1 VFIFIYLWVI
11 VGYGLR
17 YGRRYLSAAMILGI
31 VSYLLMVA
39 ITPYWRNDTYLAF
52 GYLGCLITLPLYFF
66 SLLKKLNTSNAEL
79 AKLAEELQIM
89 AMHDSLTGL
98 PNRSLFQES
107 LEHALSMAQRRR
119 ERVAVLFIDLDG
131 FKEINDTHGHPS
143 GDVVLK
149 TVASRLLALVR
160 KSDLVARLAGDEFM
174 VLLNDASRE
183 KVNLVAHKLISEIS
197 ASIVISD
204 CTLAVTASIGIAV
217 YPESGTTAAEIMA
230 KADAAMYQC
239 KQQGKNRMMVDG
251 DTESVPANIGTS

>member
-1 VFIFIYLWVI
+1 
-11 VGYGLR
+11 
-17 YGRRYLSAAMILGI
+17 
-31 VSYLLMVA
+31 
-39 ITPYWRNDTYLAF
+39 
-52 GYLGCLITLPLYFF
+52 
-66 SLLKKLNTSNAEL
+66 
-79 AKLAEELQIM
+79 
-89 AMHDSLTGL
+89 
-98 PNRSLFQES
+98 
-107 LEHALSMAQRRR
+107 
-119 ERVAVLFIDLDG
+119 
-131 FKEINDTHGHPS
+131 
-143 GDVVLK
+143 
-149 TVASRLLALVR
+149 
-160 KSDLVARLAGDEFM
+160 